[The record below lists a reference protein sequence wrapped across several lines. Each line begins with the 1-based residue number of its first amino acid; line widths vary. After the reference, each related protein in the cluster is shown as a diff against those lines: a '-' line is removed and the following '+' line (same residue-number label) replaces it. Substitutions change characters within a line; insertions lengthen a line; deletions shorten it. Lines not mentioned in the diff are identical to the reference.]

1 MHELQLQEILPPD
14 TVHYLFGNLNSL
26 VDFQRRFLIH
36 LEEIAEKSGQEQN
49 FGSLFS
55 QLEDQFTVY
64 EPYCSNYFSAQDL
77 VKQEAPKLQKLAN
90 ILNPVYELPSM
101 LIKPVQ
107 RICKYPLLMQQL
119 IKSTPQE
126 WPHVAEMEEGLES
139 VKRVTEKV
147 NETQRKHENIQ
158 VVETLKRRLEE
169 VRGSLIDSFGS
180 LLLQEKLRMTS
191 SDENDK
197 EMHVFFFEKTV
208 LICKETKDATKG
220 KPAKSSMSIK
230 KKRRASLQPKGL
242 INIRKILGVQNRSE
256 SGSWTLAIEWR
267 DREVDRL
274 FFRFR
279 NEELLKL
286 WEGTLKRVMAPPK
299 TTVSNTQLASMKS
312 PTLPP
317 TVPDSLRVEDE
328 DNSVERHY
336 DAEED
341 EAYQRARSN
350 SLSAQLLN
358 SITGRPKL
366 PRNVNSENSYKPSRP
381 YQSIPRSNSSTG
393 TSLSQEYY
401 YPASPPPS
409 GPSSPTNSSRASQAS
424 SSSSIRQRDASP
436 LVDIATKFM
445 TADTATNAEEY
456 RQLSR
461 PPPPPHIN
469 RSQSHTVSSPFG
481 STQTP
486 QHLYQPPSSRLRS
499 QSSPNIHNKTPPA
512 TQWDDA
518 PQLPISSRTLYQAP
532 PSPLDSLKESNSYR
546 TTMSSS
552 TGSSLS
558 RSSDMHVPHSPA
570 LLPGMLKIKINY
582 NDGIYVVMSP
592 LETTYPEL
600 MDKVEKKVRL
610 IGNLQTNAV
619 LRLRYEDEDGDLI
632 TINSDEDVQMA
643 FESRGSVTAINLYVS
658 A

>member
-1 MHELQLQEILPPD
+1 
-14 TVHYLFGNLNSL
+14 
-26 VDFQRRFLIH
+26 
-36 LEEIAEKSGQEQN
+36 
-49 FGSLFS
+49 
-55 QLEDQFTVY
+55 
-64 EPYCSNYFSAQDL
+64 
-77 VKQEAPKLQKLAN
+77 
-90 ILNPVYELPSM
+90 
-101 LIKPVQ
+101 
-107 RICKYPLLMQQL
+107 
-119 IKSTPQE
+119 
-126 WPHVAEMEEGLES
+126 
-139 VKRVTEKV
+139 
-147 NETQRKHENIQ
+147 
-158 VVETLKRRLEE
+158 
-169 VRGSLIDSFGS
+169 
-180 LLLQEKLRMTS
+180 
-191 SDENDK
+191 
-197 EMHVFFFEKTV
+197 
-208 LICKETKDATKG
+208 
-220 KPAKSSMSIK
+220 
-230 KKRRASLQPKGL
+230 
-242 INIRKILGVQNRSE
+242 
-256 SGSWTLAIEWR
+256 
-267 DREVDRL
+267 
-274 FFRFR
+274 
-279 NEELLKL
+279 
-286 WEGTLKRVMAPPK
+286 
-299 TTVSNTQLASMKS
+299 
-312 PTLPP
+312 
-317 TVPDSLRVEDE
+317 
-328 DNSVERHY
+328 
-336 DAEED
+336 
-341 EAYQRARSN
+341 
-350 SLSAQLLN
+350 
-358 SITGRPKL
+358 
-366 PRNVNSENSYKPSRP
+366 
-381 YQSIPRSNSSTG
+381 
-393 TSLSQEYY
+393 
-401 YPASPPPS
+401 
-409 GPSSPTNSSRASQAS
+409 
-424 SSSSIRQRDASP
+424 
-436 LVDIATKFM
+436 M